1 MAQHFDSA
9 DKYIDRRQ
17 ARRDSR
23 SGHPTGKPAT
33 SPAFVALHRV
43 DQEVGS
49 LLAFMTWHRQHGI
62 SSDHVPVLEHM
73 IAFFP
78 IYADLS
84 GGAAV
89 TAMDPGRI
97 AEHVLSLNERDAE
110 FAASFCA
117 ALHEYMH
124 FLGKPAAGP
133 ALGKANGF
141 CTVSFIT
148 GCTTKNFPPQGGRAR
163 EPQAVVRPP
172 AKVREGHG
180 QAPLR
185 QAGCESV
192 SD

>member
-1 MAQHFDSA
+1 MANKS
-9 DKYIDRRQ
+9 RRRQQ
-17 ARRDSR
+17 ARRNSR
-23 SGHPTGKPAT
+23 SGRPTGKPAT
-33 SPAFVALHRV
+33 RPAFVALHRV

-49 LLAFMTWHRQHGI
+49 LLAFMTWHQEHGI

-78 IYADLS
+78 IYADIS

-124 FLGKPAAGP
+124 FLGQTGRWSGTRESQRVLHGVLYHGMHNEEFSPAGWPRTRSA
-133 ALGKANGF
+133 
-141 CTVSFIT
+141 SS
-148 GCTTKNFPPQGGRAR
+148 R
-163 EPQAVVRPP
+163 EASRKS
-172 AKVREGHG
+172 A
-180 QAPLR
+180 
-185 QAGCESV
+185 
-192 SD
+192 